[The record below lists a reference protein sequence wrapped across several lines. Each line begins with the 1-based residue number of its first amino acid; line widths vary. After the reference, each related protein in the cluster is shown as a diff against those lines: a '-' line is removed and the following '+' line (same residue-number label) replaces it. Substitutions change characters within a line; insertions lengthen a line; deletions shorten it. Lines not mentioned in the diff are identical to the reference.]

1 MDWWVSSLD
10 LEGTRK
16 YNLAARWLLRQTGVV
31 RQRGEEFTPKELEY
45 QKEMRGRDDEGN
57 ETVLVEE
64 DLLAGLHKLL
74 ASLEEI
80 NGRTTLHKRGELR
93 NLFYQQLGRRPG
105 ERVSEFCSRFRTVV
119 ADLKQEGVKI
129 PDSELGWFL
138 REKVGLDPLRKQLLD
153 TALGGK
159 EEYALIEAEILRLF
173 KDLHSSDPLFKKTG
187 LQKFFGPRRSPA
199 PSLGSS
205 SWVASGFSSNYRS
218 PSASSSSATS
228 TPRAPFRPQLGRQA
242 KVAEAEDEEGEAEDY
257 NEDEGHAGLE
267 EVLQTEEIEE
277 LAEEGADDELIG
289 GLEALVEAGAEAL
302 GPMREARS
310 RLEQVWKDRG
320 YQATGGAP
328 AGKAAGKKGATAASR
343 KA

>member
-1 MDWWVSSLD
+1 MADNKDESTSSWYKVPTWDGSPLTWRSFRREMDWWVSSLD

-80 NGRTTLHKRGELR
+80 NGLTTLDKRGELR

-199 PSLGSS
+199 RL
-205 SWVASGFSSNYRS
+205 F
-218 PSASSSSATS
+218 
-228 TPRAPFRPQLGRQA
+228 FF
-242 KVAEAEDEEGEAEDY
+242 
-257 NEDEGHAGLE
+257 
-267 EVLQTEEIEE
+267 
-277 LAEEGADDELIG
+277 G
-289 GLEALVEAGAEAL
+289 GLPVYLLELPFAFGPLLL
-302 GPMREARS
+302 G
-310 RLEQVWKDRG
+310 DF
-320 YQATGGAP
+320 YT
-328 AGKAAGKKGATAASR
+328 KGTFPATAGPSGKCGR
-343 KA
+343 G

>member
-1 MDWWVSSLD
+1 MADNKDESTSSWYKVPTWDGSPLTWRSFRREMDWWVSSLD

-16 YNLAARWLLRQTGVV
+16 YNLAARGLLRQTGVV

-80 NGRTTLHKRGELR
+80 NGRTTLDKRGEH
-93 NLFYQQLGRRPG
+93 QQLGRRPG

-159 EEYALIEAEILRLF
+159 EEYALIEAEI
-173 KDLHSSDPLFKKTG
+173 
-187 LQKFFGPRRSPA
+187 GPKA
-199 PSLGSS
+199 NGSS
-205 SWVASGFSSNYRS
+205 R
-218 PSASSSSATS
+218 
-228 TPRAPFRPQLGRQA
+228 R
-242 KVAEAEDEEGEAEDY
+242 
-257 NEDEGHAGLE
+257 
-267 EVLQTEEIEE
+267 
-277 LAEEGADDELIG
+277 
-289 GLEALVEAGAEAL
+289 
-302 GPMREARS
+302 
-310 RLEQVWKDRG
+310 
-320 YQATGGAP
+320 
-328 AGKAAGKKGATAASR
+328 
-343 KA
+343 